1 MLSDGRIVLGGVT
14 SYNNEPSTAGVVLTA
29 DGDIHLNLSTAI
41 SPMTIDQRQADILI
55 EPNGDIV
62 MSGGFQVLD
71 SNNTAV
77 SRFIAR
83 FNGSTGQL
91 DSTLIGNLGS
101 TAITS
106 TAYALARQ
114 SDGRLIV
121 GGPTN
126 VNGTNWPR
134 IGRLAVDGGV
144 DTSAPTFATNAAG
157 QLDGFTFDIAVRSDN
172 RVWVGGGFTGGVR
185 LFDADGT
192 PITMGTTNNSVRT
205 VLNRPGDTV
214 LLGGEFTTF
223 TPPASAPSA
232 ANRLVALNADGTPD
246 TVFNNNMGT
255 GANGTVW
262 SLSVQ
267 ADGKILV
274 AGEFTDFDGVTV
286 DGVARLNADGTPDT
300 AFNTSVGSQEIFG
313 QFHTRV
319 IHIGVQPDGRII
331 LFGDITPTD
340 PVHGALAPGLARLSA
355 DGVLDHRFNADCVNV
370 SVVLPPGIGGLV
382 TQPVPVPTPT
392 PTTTIA
398 TTTTTTIPA
407 TTTTGVITND
417 DLPDA
422 NALADA
428 IPTDLGAP
436 QTVTVGSTITL
447 TGTGFTPQENVVVL
461 LASQRRVVSQ
471 VKADSTG
478 TATATFTADAHLS
491 GDQTVVMWE
500 PATGTMKA
508 QTITVMAGSLP
519 ATGSTNWAPWSL
531 LIMAMGAL
539 ILGVRRYAV

>member
-1 MLSDGRIVLGGVT
+1 MLGDGRMVLGGVT

-41 SPMTIDQRQADILI
+41 APMTIDQRQADILI

-83 FNGSTGQL
+83 FNGSTGLL
-91 DSTLIGNLGS
+91 DATLIGNLGS

-106 TAYALARQ
+106 TAQAVARQ

-126 VNGTNWPR
+126 VNGINWPR

-157 QLDGFTFDIAVRSDN
+157 QLNNTTFDIAVRSDD
-172 RVWVGGGFTGGVR
+172 RVWVGGNFTGGVR
-185 LFDADGT
+185 LFDSDGT
-192 PITMGTTNNSVRT
+192 PITMGTTDNGVRT

-214 LLGGEFTTF
+214 LLGGVFTTF

-246 TVFNNNMGT
+246 TAFNNNMGT

-262 SLSVQ
+262 SLSEQ

-274 AGEFTDFDGVTV
+274 AGEFTDFDDVTV

-319 IHIGVQPDGRII
+319 VHIGVQPDGRII

-370 SVVLPPGIGGLV
+370 SVVLPPPPPATTTLTTG
-382 TQPVPVPTPT
+382 PTPT
-392 PTTTIA
+392 TTTIA

-478 TATATFTADAHLS
+478 TATATFTADAHLG

-508 QTITVMAGSLP
+508 QTITVVTGSLP

-539 ILGVRRYAV
+539 ILGVRRYTV